1 MIRYGADYLGQDN
14 KLADTTD
21 AAVDVA
27 VTTLAAMY
35 PALAPYLSVMSK
47 QAKPVVRK
55 QIEHQINN
63 VKNWAARGI
72 MNDAESCSDYYGYE
86 DKVITS
92 KKSKVLANRTL
103 QRP

>member
-47 QAKPVVRK
+47 
-55 QIEHQINN
+55 
-63 VKNWAARGI
+63 
-72 MNDAESCSDYYGYE
+72 
-86 DKVITS
+86 
-92 KKSKVLANRTL
+92 
-103 QRP
+103 